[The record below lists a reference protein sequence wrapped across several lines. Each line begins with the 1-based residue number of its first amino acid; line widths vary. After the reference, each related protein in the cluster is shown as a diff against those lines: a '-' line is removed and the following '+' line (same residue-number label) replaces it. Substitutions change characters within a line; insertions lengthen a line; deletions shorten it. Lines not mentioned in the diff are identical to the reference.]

1 MSAMHE
7 ISGKGFAVVADE
19 VRNLASK
26 CAEAAKNTTAL
37 IEGAIRAVESGT
49 KHTEE
54 TAESLRS
61 VVTKTETVD
70 ATIRQIA
77 QASEEQ
83 SLAITQLTAGV
94 EQISAVVQTNS
105 ATAEESAAASEEL
118 SGQAQMLKDLVGQFQ
133 LREDESS
140 SEIIRYGKEDE
151 NEETEFYPSSET
163 EFGKY

>member
-1 MSAMHE
+1 MQ
-7 ISGKGFAVVADE
+7 
-19 VRNLASK
+19 
-26 CAEAAKNTTAL
+26 
-37 IEGAIRAVESGT
+37 
-49 KHTEE
+49 
-54 TAESLRS
+54 LRS
-61 VVTKTETVD
+61 LQPVLSK
-70 ATIRQIA
+70 
-77 QASEEQ
+77 
-83 SLAITQLTAGV
+83 SLQWCRP
-94 EQISAVVQTNS
+94 TNS